1 MTPSSVHERP
11 DANRAGGSLVRFY
24 LLHLGLP
31 LALAALLLALFES
44 FPIDF
49 AVSERFYDRA
59 ARGFPMRSNWFFEV
73 GLHTVAKIAVI
84 LFGIVLLWIFL
95 ASFSRPRWR
104 AWRMP
109 ALYVVLCLVLGPL
122 LVAEL
127 KERSCHHCPWHLSM
141 YGGSQPYFGLLES
154 APPGATLGKC
164 FPSGHASGGF
174 ALMSIY
180 FALRL
185 RDAKKARAG
194 LVLGLVAGLLLGFGR
209 VAQGA
214 HFVSHVL
221 ASGLY
226 VWLAC
231 LVLYELVLR
240 RAEERSRAERP
251 VDEPGPARKSGVF
264 APDSP

>member
-1 MTPSSVHERP
+1 MTPSSAPRP
-11 DANRAGGSLVRFY
+11 GDASPPGRSLVRFY
-24 LLHLGLP
+24 LLHLALP
-31 LALAALLLALFES
+31 LAIAALLLALFES
-44 FPIDF
+44 YRIDF
-49 AVSERFYDRA
+49 AISERFYDRA
-59 ARGFPMRSNWFFEV
+59 ARDFPMRSNWFFEV
-73 GLHTVAKIAVI
+73 GLHTIAKIAVI
-84 LFGIVLLWIFL
+84 LFGIALLWIFL

-104 AWRMP
+104 TWRRP
-109 ALYVVLCLVLGPL
+109 ALYVVLCLCLGPL
-122 LVAEL
+122 LIAEL
-127 KERSCHHCPWHLSM
+127 KERSCHHCPWHLSI
-141 YGGSQPYFGLLES
+141 YGGVQPYFGLLES

-185 RDAKKARAG
+185 RDPKKARAG
-194 LVLGLVAGLLLGFGR
+194 LVLGLVAGLLLGLGR

-221 ASGLY
+221 ASGLF

-240 RAEERSRAERP
+240 RAEERSLAVLP
-251 VDEPGPARKSGVF
+251 VHDPGPARKSGVF